1 MLLHQGL
8 RSESIFQNSG
18 VCLLL
23 PICAIAWDTN
33 LEVLELDLISVSH
46 EEGTEPEFS
55 LWGSGIPSGTR
66 ASDPGAFCRALGV
79 LHRRAEVGLTEA
91 VSPALRH
98 ALCLTMC
105 PWPYTATKAF
115 PRGNSETP
123 NGLSDS

>member
-55 LWGSGIPSGTR
+55 LWGVWDSILVPMLVTQ
-66 ASDPGAFCRALGV
+66 
-79 LHRRAEVGLTEA
+79 
-91 VSPALRH
+91 
-98 ALCLTMC
+98 
-105 PWPYTATKAF
+105 
-115 PRGNSETP
+115 
-123 NGLSDS
+123 GLSVGHSESYTEELRWA